1 MLEKGVVDVRD
12 TELQPLPSSPLKGSN
27 SPVSEGPLSRDEME
41 RRALLASET
50 RFRRL
55 FEAAR
60 DGILLLDAD
69 TGEITDVNPFLE
81 ELLGYSREQFLH
93 QKLWEIGLFEDVET
107 CRRTFARL
115 QQDWYVRY
123 ENLPL
128 RHKLGGRVEV
138 EFVSNIY
145 EVNGQKVI
153 QCNIRDITERKRAAS
168 ALQESEERF
177 RLTFDQAAV
186 GIAHVLPDGQLLR
199 INQKFCDIVGYSREE
214 LLAGKFQDITYP
226 GDLEADLAHVHRML
240 AGEIQS
246 YLMEKRYVRKDGSLV
261 WINLT
266 DALVRTSSGDPTYF
280 ISVVQDITER
290 KQLEE
295 QLLQAQKMEAIGRLA
310 GGVAHDFNNL
320 LTVIVGYCEILL
332 KRLEDQDPIREQIN
346 EIKTAG
352 GKAVT
357 LTAQLLAFS
366 RRQIVKPEVVDLNM
380 VVADIE
386 HLLHR
391 LIGEDVRLITT
402 VETGLWLVKVDR
414 GHFGQVIMNL
424 LVNARD
430 AMPQGGTITLQA
442 ANVSLDDEYA
452 PSHVGVQPGCYVMLS
467 VSDTGCGM
475 DAQTKA
481 RMFEPFFTTKE
492 QGKGTGLGL
501 STVYGIVK
509 QHNGYIVVDSTQ
521 GEGCTVK
528 IYLPRV
534 EGAVTACAE
543 PAAEVKR
550 TRGTETVL
558 LVEDDDQ
565 LRHLTSQI
573 LRGQGYTVLEANSG
587 PEALLISERHP
598 GPVQLMLTDIV
609 MPGMNGYVLAERLRL
624 SRSDT
629 VIQFMSGYQGD
640 LCRHQGPMPL
650 DSSIMIKPFTPGR
663 LLEKIRGVLDAG
675 VKASNVDTMSA
686 SQGF

>member
-1 MLEKGVVDVRD
+1 MLEKRVKDVRD
-12 TELQPLPSSPLKGSN
+12 TELQTSPSRALESSHF
-27 SPVSEGPLSRDEME
+27 PVCEGTLSRDEME
-41 RRALLASET
+41 RRSLVASET

-81 ELLGYSREQFLH
+81 EILGRSREDFLQ
-93 QKLWEIGLFEDVET
+93 QKLWDIGLFEDVEL
-107 CRRTFARL
+107 CRHTFERL
-115 QQDWYVRY
+115 QQDKYVRY

-128 RHKLGGRVEV
+128 RHKSGERIEV
-138 EFVSNIY
+138 EFVSNVY
-145 EVNGQKVI
+145 EVDGKKVI
-153 QCNIRDITERKRAAS
+153 QCNIRDITERKRAAT
-168 ALQESEERF
+168 ALLESEERF
-177 RLTFDQAAV
+177 RVTFDQAAV
-186 GIAHVLPDGQLLR
+186 GIAHVAPDGQLLR
-199 INQKFCDIVGYSREE
+199 INQKFCDIVGYSPEE
-214 LLAGKFQDITYP
+214 LLAGKFQDITCP
-226 GDLEADLAHVHRML
+226 GDLEADRAHVRGVL

-246 YLMEKRYVRKDGSLV
+246 YSMEKRYVRKDGSLV

-266 DALVRTSSGDPTYF
+266 DALVRHSSGDPKYF

-290 KQLEE
+290 KHLEE
-295 QLLQAQKMEAIGRLA
+295 QFLQAQKMQAIGRLA

-320 LTVIVGYCEILL
+320 LTVITGYCEMLL
-332 KRLEDQDPIREQIN
+332 NRLGDHDPIREQIN
-346 EIKTAG
+346 EINTAG
-352 GKAVT
+352 RRAAT

-366 RRQIVKPEVVDLNM
+366 RRQLVQPEVIHVNA

-386 HLLHR
+386 QLLHR

-402 VETGLWLVKVDR
+402 FETGLWLVKVDR
-414 GHFGQVIMNL
+414 GQIGQVIMNL
-424 LVNARD
+424 AINSRD
-430 AMPQGGTITLQA
+430 AMPEGGTLTLHA

-452 PSHVGVQPGCYVMLS
+452 RSHVGVQSGPYVMLS

-509 QHNGYIVVDSTQ
+509 QHNGHISVDSSQ
-521 GEGCTVK
+521 GKGSTVK

-534 EGAVTACAE
+534 AGAVQACAE
-543 PAAEVKR
+543 PPAEVKR
-550 TRGTETVL
+550 TRCAETVL

-573 LRGQGYTVLEANSG
+573 LRGQGYTVLEADSG
-587 PEALLISERHP
+587 AEALLISERHL
-598 GPVQLMLTDIV
+598 GPIQLMLSDIV
-609 MPGMNGYVLAERLRL
+609 MPEMNGYVLAELLRSSRL
-624 SRSDT
+624 DT
-629 VIQFMSGYQGD
+629 AVQFMSGYQGD
-640 LCRHQGPMPL
+640 VIWHQEPTPP
-650 DSSIMIKPFTPGR
+650 DASIMTKPFTRER
-663 LLEKIRGVLDAG
+663 LLDKIREVLDTREN
-675 VKASNVDTMSA
+675 ASHVNVMSA
-686 SQGF
+686 SQGS